1 MSSYMKQVGD
11 EHIPAA
17 SSKTSYCFVVRL
29 RQTIFEEAASCSLSR
44 HLLGCSTMNSV
55 RSHARGD
62 AALLEVNRR
71 FYDPLWT
78 DARLVEPQRFNT
90 WPLVCSLV
98 SFAAAARG
106 RTGLATAASARWTHF
121 VDFSPPATAKL
132 RARGANAVVAL
143 PFPDRAFEFVCAFDI
158 VEHVDDEDAIL
169 SELSRVAAPNASLL
183 LSVPLHPGTGRR
195 SDDWVGHRRR
205 YEPQRLLAK
214 LAEHGFS
221 VEQSAVYGMR
231 PESSRLVDVG
241 MWFLTHRREQAM
253 WWYNRVFMPLGVRF
267 QKKLALVPGLLDT
280 EHIDEVLLVCRK
292 HGAVKFS

>member
-1 MSSYMKQVGD
+1 
-11 EHIPAA
+11 
-17 SSKTSYCFVVRL
+17 
-29 RQTIFEEAASCSLSR
+29 
-44 HLLGCSTMNSV
+44 MNSV
-55 RSHARGD
+55 QSHARGD

-98 SFAAAARG
+98 SPSQARLEVAP
-106 RTGLATAASARWTHF
+106 GLRPRLPLDGTHF
-121 VDFSPPATAKL
+121 VDFSPPAVAKL

-143 PFPDRAFEFVCAFDI
+143 VSALPFPDRAFELVCAFDI

-183 LSVPLHPGTGRR
+183 LSVPLHPEHWTAF
-195 SDDWVGHRRR
+195 DDFVGHRRR

-231 PESSRLVDVG
+231 PESSRLVDIG
-241 MWFLTHRREQAM
+241 MWFLAHRRERAM
-253 WWYNRVFMPLGVRF
+253 WWYNRVLMPLGVRF

-292 HGAVKFS
+292 YGAALASPRGL